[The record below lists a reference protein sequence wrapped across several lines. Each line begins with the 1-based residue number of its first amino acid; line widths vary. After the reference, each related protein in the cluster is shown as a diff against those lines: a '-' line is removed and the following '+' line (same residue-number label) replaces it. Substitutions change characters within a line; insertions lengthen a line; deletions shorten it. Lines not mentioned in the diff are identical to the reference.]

1 MKVLVAGG
9 TGALGRVIVPQ
20 LLAAGHE
27 VTGMTRSETGAA
39 AVRAMG
45 ADAVLADALDGD
57 RVKAAVASVAPEV
70 IVHQL
75 TALKIDLDFR
85 KMNEAFAPTNRLRT
99 EGTDNLLAAARA
111 AGVRRMVA
119 QSFIGLN
126 LARTGGPTKTEDD
139 PVDPDP
145 LPSVRLLTDALNHL
159 ETAVTGD
166 DAIEGLALRYGGFY
180 GPATMLASD
189 GSMLEMV
196 RKRRVP
202 VIGGG
207 TGTWSF
213 IHVHDAAAATVR
225 AVEQGAP
232 GIYHIADDEPAQVKV
247 WLPELAKAIGAK
259 PPRRVPKW
267 LGRLAVGE
275 AGVAMFTEVRGAE
288 NGKAKRELDWTLKYP
303 SWRQGFREGL

>member
-1 MKVLVAGG
+1 MKVFVAGA
-9 TGALGRVIVPQ
+9 TGALGSQIVPQ
-20 LLAAGHE
+20 LIEAGHE

-39 AVRAMG
+39 AVRTMG
-45 ADAVLADALDGD
+45 AEAVIADALDADG
-57 RVKAAVASVAPEV
+57 VKAAVAAVSPEV

-75 TALKIDLDFR
+75 TALKIDLNFK

-111 AGVRRMVA
+111 SGVRRMVA

-139 PVDPDP
+139 PVDADP
-145 LPSVRLLTDALNHL
+145 KPSVRLLVDALNHL
-159 ETAVTGD
+159 EQAVTGD
-166 DAIEGLALRYGGFY
+166 DAVEGLALRYGGFY
-180 GPATMLASD
+180 GPGTMLASD

-202 VIGGG
+202 VIGSGNG
-207 TGTWSF
+207 VWSF

-232 GIYHIADDEPAQVKV
+232 GIYQIADDEAAPVKV
-247 WLPELAKAIGAK
+247 WLPELAAAIGAK
-259 PPRRVPKW
+259 RPWHAPAW
-267 LGRLAVGE
+267 LGKLAVGE
-275 AGVAMFTEVRGAE
+275 AGVAMFTEMRGAE
-288 NGKAKRELDWTLKYP
+288 NGKAKRELGWTLRYP